1 MNNTGRDFL
10 KKAALF
16 AGGSS
21 MMNKLPS
28 SIQKAISINPDSG
41 TTFEDAEH
49 VVLLMQE
56 NRSFDHV
63 LGKLKGVRGFND
75 PRAIRLPNGNL
86 AWLQTNEKGDTYAP
100 YRLDIND
107 SKVTWIG
114 GLPHQWDTQVEAR
127 NDGKYDKWLEVK
139 KHGDMPF
146 TLGHYSRED
155 LPFYYALRSEEH
167 TLNSSNV
174 AISYAD

>member
-1 MNNTGRDFL
+1 MNDTRRNFL

-16 AGGSS
+16 ADDDS
-21 MMNKLPS
+21 MMNALPP
-28 SIQKAISINPDSG
+28 SIQKAMSINPDSG

-63 LGKLKGVRGFND
+63 FGKLKGVRGFND

-86 AWLQTNEKGDTYAP
+86 AWLQTNEKGDTYDP

-107 SKVTWIG
+107 SKFNLICVLTF
-114 GLPHQWDTQVEAR
+114 QW
-127 NDGKYDKWLEVK
+127 
-139 KHGDMPF
+139 
-146 TLGHYSRED
+146 
-155 LPFYYALRSEEH
+155 YYLVDVRH
-167 TLNSSNV
+167 NC
-174 AISYAD
+174 